1 MVLYGLA
8 DNLGSI
14 MPANSDLAEIEA
26 RNRLRREAKLPLLSV
41 TAEVQHLE
49 YVRREAEFEAFFE
62 KERPKYNHLWSGRN
76 LGWAGGFAL
85 WTKVRQQVRAD
96 FDARKKSHREE

>member
-1 MVLYGLA
+1 
-8 DNLGSI
+8 
-14 MPANSDLAEIEA
+14 MPANSDMFEIEA
-26 RNRLRREAKLPLLSV
+26 RNRLRGEAKLPLLSV
-41 TAEVQHLE
+41 AAEVEHLE
-49 YVRREAEFEAFFE
+49 FVRREAEFEAFFE

-96 FDARKKSHREE
+96 FDARRNLPREE

>member
-1 MVLYGLA
+1 MLA
-8 DNLGSI
+8 DMI
-14 MPANSDLAEIEA
+14 AEIDV
-26 RNRLRREAKLPLLSV
+26 RNQLRREAGLPLLSV
-41 TAEVQHLE
+41 TAEL
-49 YVRREAEFEAFFE
+49 RRSKTHQRQEEFEAFFE

-96 FDARKKSHREE
+96 FDARRNLPREE